1 MIWYYWTFDL
11 WSLIWNPSSSQ
22 KQSGVVL
29 EIEIEGFIKNI
40 TWIDNI
46 PLLKKWFQLFLFKY
60 LLNICRH
67 IFRYPLHPNLY
78 KYLYFKNGLSKSVR
92 KVGNSPCIME
102 KNVDLFF
109 QKVLYSKFIKSG
121 RCILAKSCVYWD
133 LSFMLKILI
142 MNKYVFFLVAQSVEK
157 LGPIFSFCK
166 FSPSY

>member
-1 MIWYYWTFDL
+1 M
-11 WSLIWNPSSSQ
+11 N
-22 KQSGVVL
+22 
-29 EIEIEGFIKNI
+29 
-40 TWIDNI
+40 WIDNI

-67 IFRYPLHPNLY
+67 VFRYPLHPNLY
-78 KYLYFKNGLSKSVR
+78 KYLYFKSGLSKSVR

-102 KNVDLFF
+102 KNVGLFF

-121 RCILAKSCVYWD
+121 RYILAKSCVYWD

-142 MNKYVFFLVAQSVEK
+142 MYICIHDYNKYVFFLVAQSVEK

>member
-1 MIWYYWTFDL
+1 MLLKHTIKDKKKWKEKKEKRKKKNGKGNIITGNMIWYYWTFDL

-46 PLLKKWFQLFLFKY
+46 PLLKKWFQLFVFKY

-121 RCILAKSCVYWD
+121 RCILAKSCV
-133 LSFMLKILI
+133 
-142 MNKYVFFLVAQSVEK
+142 
-157 LGPIFSFCK
+157 
-166 FSPSY
+166 